1 MRIFVAG
8 KAGEEKVT
16 RMIMRALI
24 DAGHEITFD
33 WTSIPHLKPYDQH
46 HSESREAA
54 LLESRGLLDADVVVL
69 LAHEKGV
76 GMYVELGMAIA
87 TKKPVYVIGSEPSR
101 TMFLHH
107 PIVRKARDIREVLH
121 LISMSESQTTNP

>member
-8 KAGEEKVT
+8 KAGEEESARKV
-16 RMIMRALI
+16 MQALI

-46 HSESREAA
+46 HTESREAA
-54 LLESRGLLDADVVVL
+54 ILESRGLLEADAVVL
-69 LAHEKGV
+69 LAHENGV

-87 TKKPVYVIGSEPSR
+87 TKKPVYVIGSEQSR

-107 PIVRKARDIREVLH
+107 PVVQRTRDIRELLH
-121 LISMSESQTTNP
+121 VIEVTENQTTKS